1 MASVKPTS
9 AEAVASLRALGLRPI
24 LLTGDNEVTARAVA
38 AAPLVVLALAVAGV
52 LIVVTSAIW
61 TDPRPF
67 MVDGVAPAFPHGADN
82 GFPSDH
88 TAAAAVVAGL
98 VLAYRR
104 RVGILLMLLAVVVGL
119 SRVAARVHHVPDII
133 GGLGV
138 GLISATLGVMLA
150 RVALRL
156 GDPAGRV
163 ARLLTRDRV

>member
-1 MASVKPTS
+1 M
-9 AEAVASLRALGLRPI
+9 
-24 LLTGDNEVTARAVA
+24 
-38 AAPLVVLALAVAGV
+38 PLVTILATYTIFLMLLIAAGAWLTLDRPRKVELVVAGALALAVAGV

-88 TAAAAVVAGL
+88 TAAAAAVAGL

-138 GLISATLGVMLA
+138 GLISAALGVVLA
-150 RVALRL
+150 RVALR
-156 GDPAGRV
+156 AWA
-163 ARLLTRDRV
+163 ARQAVSRAS